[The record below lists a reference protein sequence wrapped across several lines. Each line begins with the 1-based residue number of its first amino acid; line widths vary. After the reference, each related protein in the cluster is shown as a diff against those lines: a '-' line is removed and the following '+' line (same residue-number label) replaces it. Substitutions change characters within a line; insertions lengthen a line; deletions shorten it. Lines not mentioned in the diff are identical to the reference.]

1 MLLGRRRRK
10 RSYNERLQSYVM
22 EGNYQKKVA
31 TIWVKKYTQKIYNCK
46 YDTFAFQEEAQNSA
60 AFSVFLLRSSQ

>member
-10 RSYNERLQSYVM
+10 RSYKERLQSYVM
-22 EGNYQKKVA
+22 EGNYQKNVA
-31 TIWVKKYTQKIYNCK
+31 TIWVKKCTQKIFNCK
-46 YDTFAFQEEAQNSA
+46 YDTFAFQEAQNSA

>member
-1 MLLGRRRRK
+1 M
-10 RSYNERLQSYVM
+10 QSYVM

-31 TIWVKKYTQKIYNCK
+31 TIWVKKCTQKIFNCK
-46 YDTFAFQEEAQNSA
+46 YDTFAFQEAQNSA